1 MIFKRDPALW
11 MMLGATL
18 IRLVSG
24 FLFPLSVDQQS
35 LLNAFVAAI
44 VGVLV
49 AFMVRHDGQVAAIGG
64 LFAAALAVAIGF
76 GLRMSPENQA
86 LVMSG
91 VGLVVAAFART
102 QMGARVP
109 PVVTGPEPVVP
120 IRAAQA

>member
-11 MMLGATL
+11 MTFAATV

-24 FLFPLSVDQQS
+24 FLFPLTVDQQS

-64 LFAAALAVAIGF
+64 LVAAALAVAIGF

-91 VGLVVAAFART
+91 VGLAVAAFART
-102 QMGARVP
+102 QMGAKVP
-109 PVVTGPEPVVP
+109 PVVTDPEPVQP